1 MLNDEQLKLTRSI
14 SEKAGTLAYQSLSSW
29 NYDEFWKEFSTQ
41 NVPVATIVSKY
52 EPLVQ
57 NAIKQLQK

>member
-1 MLNDEQLKLTRSI
+1 MV
-14 SEKAGTLAYQSLSSW
+14 YQSLSSW

-41 NVPVATIVSKY
+41 NVPVATIISKY